1 MKTKWPSE
9 RGCFRPGDGLIAR
22 ELASWRGAG
31 HMQNGYYVPGLGTC
45 MCKEGSKVW
54 TVRVCEKRSNMAG
67 SVRGGRGEAR
77 AALRGVPQG
86 LGQGGC
92 VHLAGPRGCCNAA
105 LLICVKQGLCSS
117 GGQLPST
124 CCKDQRACSG
134 PPSLGRQ
141 QPKQEDD
148 RDALDKTPRL
158 I

>member
-1 MKTKWPSE
+1 MERSWPHAEWALCS
-9 RGCFRPGDGLIAR
+9 RTGDQSVDSPG
-22 ELASWRGAG
+22 
-31 HMQNGYYVPGLGTC
+31 
-45 MCKEGSKVW
+45 
-54 TVRVCEKRSNMAG
+54 VCEKRSNMAG

-92 VHLAGPRGCCNAA
+92 MHLAGTCGCCNAA

-124 CCKDQRACSG
+124 CCKDQRVCSG
-134 PPSLGRQ
+134 PHSLGRQ

-148 RDALDKTPRL
+148 RDALDNPSPTQAHLKRCARTV